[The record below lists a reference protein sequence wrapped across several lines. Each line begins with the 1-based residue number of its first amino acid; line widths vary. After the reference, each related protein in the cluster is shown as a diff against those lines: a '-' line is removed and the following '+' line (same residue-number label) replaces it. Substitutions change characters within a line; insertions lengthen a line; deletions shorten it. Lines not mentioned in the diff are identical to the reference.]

1 MNDYENYVEKMNN
14 LNLHEKEPS
23 GLEAWKLFLD
33 DVEQCVQS
41 GGIHYINH
49 KNKEIVEKAL
59 KRLEDI
65 DSILNN
71 GGGLWAENG
80 IISKKLKAL
89 EIIFKKFVS
98 PQDFILCNYTLND
111 KKWLS
116 YEEYK
121 KAYMKYYED
130 DKYLLLEEE
139 YDLLKEVSL

>member
-1 MNDYENYVEKMNN
+1 MSK
-14 LNLHEKEPS
+14 
-23 GLEAWKLFLD
+23 GLEA
-33 DVEQCVQS
+33 
-41 GGIHYINH
+41 
-49 KNKEIVEKAL
+49 L
-59 KRLEDI
+59 KRVHELIVFECG
-65 DSILNN
+65 SYYENN
-71 GGGLWAENG
+71 YEEIK
-80 IISKKLKAL
+80 IIEKELKAL

-139 YDLLKEVSL
+139 YDLLKEVLS